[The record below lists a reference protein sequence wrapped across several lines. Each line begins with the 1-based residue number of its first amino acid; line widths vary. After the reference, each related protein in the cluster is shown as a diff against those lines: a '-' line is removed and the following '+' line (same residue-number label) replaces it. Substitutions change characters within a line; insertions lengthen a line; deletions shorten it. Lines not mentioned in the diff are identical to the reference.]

1 MKKFLFVIA
10 LSLLTVS
17 TFAIDRND
25 DIKKVSYTALR
36 QFETDFKSAKD
47 VSWKT
52 NDQYVKATFT
62 SEGKNMAAL
71 YSLQGEY
78 LGVVQY
84 LNYEQVPVKA
94 RKEIEKR
101 YNEFTFSSALKI
113 VGRPSNHS
121 EFNDVGTYWVDMV
134 NDTKQLYL
142 SVSPS
147 LSVSLFKTLEI
158 ETTASN

>member
-1 MKKFLFVIA
+1 MKKLLFVIA

-17 TFAIDRND
+17 TYAIDRND

-36 QFETDFKSAKD
+36 QFETDFQSAKD
-47 VSWKT
+47 VSWKI

-71 YSLQGEY
+71 YNIQGEY

-84 LNYEQVPVKA
+84 LDYEQVPLKA
-94 RKEIEKR
+94 RNEIEKR
-101 YNEFTFSSALKI
+101 YSSYTFSSALKI
-113 VGRPSNHS
+113 VGRPNDRSD
-121 EFNDVGTYWVDMV
+121 FNDVGTYWVDLA
-134 NDTKQLYL
+134 NDTKQVYL

-158 ETTASN
+158 ETTASK